1 MLIRYGADVNAI
13 NADKISVLSLA
24 QKWKC
29 QPMVDN
35 ILQVRRQNKVNR
47 EDRIISSL
55 ELQVIQSRAS
65 FRDVTKSGMDT
76 SRSSVVSTKCNMP
89 TMSSTKVLG
98 MTNTRSVGLTPFQKL
113 QIQRKEASKQ
123 QLNTEVQYR
132 PTLRVSTCLP
142 SAPFHRPGLS
152 PQQIA
157 WKETLPV
164 GRYSMQRT
172 LKPILQPLPKW

>member
-76 SRSSVVSTKCNMP
+76 SS